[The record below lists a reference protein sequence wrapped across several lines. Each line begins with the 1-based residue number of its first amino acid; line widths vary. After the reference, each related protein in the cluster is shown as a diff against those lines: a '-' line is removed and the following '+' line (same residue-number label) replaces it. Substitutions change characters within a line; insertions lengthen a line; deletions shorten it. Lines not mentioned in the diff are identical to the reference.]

1 MSGFLPADWPA
12 PPGVSAGTTPRDG
25 PGVSLPPFDRFNLG
39 EHCGDAPSAVSA
51 NRAALRR
58 MLDLPGEPHWLR
70 QVHGIGVV
78 RVEGAAEP
86 ARSRV
91 QLEPRVH
98 SIHGW
103 LPPEAAQRSKLRS
116 TPECTSAVEPSLLG
130 CRSAQATGTE
140 APEADAA
147 VSSDPGVVLAVLS
160 ADCLPL
166 LFAAVDGTE
175 VGAAHAGW
183 RGLAGGVIEATV
195 AAMRTSPSA
204 LRVWLGPAAG
214 PTAYEVG
221 DEVRASFVDLD
232 AAASAAFRPTR
243 PGHWLCDL
251 YALARLRLRRIGV
264 DDVHGGGLCTISDRA
279 RFYSHRRDQRT
290 GRMAS
295 LIWRAG

>member
-12 PPGVSAGTTPRDG
+12 PPGVRAGTTLRDG
-25 PGVSLPPFDRFNLG
+25 PGVSSPPFDRLNLG
-39 EHCGDAPSAVSA
+39 ERCGDEPIAVAA

-58 MLDLPGEPHWLR
+58 MLELPGEPHWLR
-70 QVHGIGVV
+70 QVHGVDVV
-78 RVEGAAEP
+78 RVDSEADP

-98 SIHGW
+98 SIHGR

-130 CRSAQATGTE
+130 CRSAQATGAE

-166 LFAAVDGTE
+166 LFAAADGSE
-175 VGAAHAGW
+175 IGAAHAGW
-183 RGLAGGVIEATV
+183 RGLAEGVIEATV
-195 AAMRTSPSA
+195 AAMRATPSA

-221 DEVRASFVDLD
+221 DEVRAAFVDRN
-232 AAASAAFRPTR
+232 AAAADAFRATR

-251 YALARLRLRRIGV
+251 HALARLRLRRIGI
-264 DDVHGGGLCTISDRA
+264 DDIHGGGLCTITDRA

-295 LIWRAG
+295 LIWRTR